1 MDTIMNGKALNL
13 NELEQAA
20 GGCIVL
26 PNAELSSVYEVID
39 DVTGDVVT
47 TCRDRMDSVSFC
59 LDHGLRCTEISPEKL
74 YSLHRSTPVVRA

>member
-26 PNAELSSVYEVID
+26 PNAELSSVYEVIN

-47 TCRDRMDSVSFC
+47 TCSDRMDGVSFC
-59 LDHGLRCTEISPEKL
+59 LDHGLQCTEIRPEKL